1 MTWKRGCI
9 LYEDAENSQT
19 VKIRSDQQLTDTTY
33 YLQYLAE
40 TVWKSRD
47 FSGHVTIEN
56 GVIGYSEFWQIWRHS
71 QKRNKITNPAI
82 RSNSYSSYRNLIFS
96 YFLRYLQ

>member
-1 MTWKRGCI
+1 M
-9 LYEDAENSQT
+9 LYEDAEYSQT
-19 VKIRSDQQLTDTTY
+19 VKIRSDQQVTDTTY

-56 GVIGYSEFWQIWRHS
+56 EVIAYSVLRQI
-71 QKRNKITNPAI
+71 
-82 RSNSYSSYRNLIFS
+82 
-96 YFLRYLQ
+96 

>member
-1 MTWKRGCI
+1 M
-9 LYEDAENSQT
+9 LYDDGENSPT

-56 GVIGYSEFWQIWRHS
+56 EVIGYSVLRQI
-71 QKRNKITNPAI
+71 
-82 RSNSYSSYRNLIFS
+82 
-96 YFLRYLQ
+96 

>member
-1 MTWKRGCI
+1 M
-9 LYEDAENSQT
+9 LYEDAEYSLT
-19 VKIRSDQQLTDTTY
+19 VKIRSDQQVTDTTY

-56 GVIGYSEFWQIWRHS
+56 EAIGYSVLRQI
-71 QKRNKITNPAI
+71 
-82 RSNSYSSYRNLIFS
+82 
-96 YFLRYLQ
+96 

>member
-1 MTWKRGCI
+1 M
-9 LYEDAENSQT
+9 LYEDAEYSLT
-19 VKIRSDQQLTDTTY
+19 VKIRSDQQVTDTTY

-56 GVIGYSEFWQIWRHS
+56 EVIGYSV
-71 QKRNKITNPAI
+71 
-82 RSNSYSSYRNLIFS
+82 
-96 YFLRYLQ
+96 LRQS

>member
-1 MTWKRGCI
+1 M
-9 LYEDAENSQT
+9 LYEDAEYSLT
-19 VKIRSDQQLTDTTY
+19 VKIRSDQQVTDTTY

-56 GVIGYSEFWQIWRHS
+56 EVIGYSVLRQI
-71 QKRNKITNPAI
+71 
-82 RSNSYSSYRNLIFS
+82 
-96 YFLRYLQ
+96 

>member
-1 MTWKRGCI
+1 M

-40 TVWKSRD
+40 TV
-47 FSGHVTIEN
+47 
-56 GVIGYSEFWQIWRHS
+56 
-71 QKRNKITNPAI
+71 
-82 RSNSYSSYRNLIFS
+82 
-96 YFLRYLQ
+96 

>member
-1 MTWKRGCI
+1 M
-9 LYEDAENSQT
+9 LYEDAEYSLT
-19 VKIRSDQQLTDTTY
+19 VKIRSDQQVTDTTY

-56 GVIGYSEFWQIWRHS
+56 EVIGYSMLRQI
-71 QKRNKITNPAI
+71 
-82 RSNSYSSYRNLIFS
+82 
-96 YFLRYLQ
+96 

>member
-1 MTWKRGCI
+1 M

-47 FSGHVTIEN
+47 FSGHVTIESE
-56 GVIGYSEFWQIWRHS
+56 VIGYSVFRQI
-71 QKRNKITNPAI
+71 
-82 RSNSYSSYRNLIFS
+82 
-96 YFLRYLQ
+96 

>member
-1 MTWKRGCI
+1 M
-9 LYEDAENSQT
+9 LYEDAEYSQT
-19 VKIRSDQQLTDTTY
+19 VKTCSDQQVTDTTY

-56 GVIGYSEFWQIWRHS
+56 EVIGYSAFRQI
-71 QKRNKITNPAI
+71 
-82 RSNSYSSYRNLIFS
+82 
-96 YFLRYLQ
+96 